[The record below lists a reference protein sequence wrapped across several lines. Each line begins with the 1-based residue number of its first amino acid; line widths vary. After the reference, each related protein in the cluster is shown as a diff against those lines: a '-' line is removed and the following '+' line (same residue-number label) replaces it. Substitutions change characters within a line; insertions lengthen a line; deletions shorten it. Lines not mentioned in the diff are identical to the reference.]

1 MPEIVVL
8 GQVRTRKTKRRL
20 WFVMFLAIVTG
31 VLIWRGWKWR
41 ENWLERQAIAEVK
54 DDLAKGLNALAAR
67 KLAAI
72 LGPNGGSDQGNY
84 LLGLCEK
91 ARGRSDEAVKSL
103 GASSGEFTIR
113 ASRDPGP
120 SRAGN

>member
-1 MPEIVVL
+1 
-8 GQVRTRKTKRRL
+8 
-20 WFVMFLAIVTG
+20 MFLAVVTA
-31 VLIWRGWKWR
+31 VLIWSGWKWR

-72 LGPNGGSDQGNY
+72 LGPNADSDQGNY

-91 ARGRSDEAVKSL
+91 ARGRSDEAVKAWARVPANSPF
-103 GASSGEFTIR
+103 APR
-113 ASRDPGP
+113 AIQARVELEIERGRLAD
-120 SRAGN
+120 AEQVVIDAL